1 MNERLQPALWGG
13 VFIGVLSSLPLIEFG
28 NCCCC
33 LWVLAGG
40 ALAAYLR
47 QQSLPYQ
54 IAAAE
59 GALVGLM
66 AGAVGAVIAT
76 AISIPV
82 QMVTGP
88 MMQAWID
95 RLIAGNPDMP
105 PELRDAMSRTR
116 VGGAGG
122 WVLGLLASLIIYPIF
137 ALLGGLLGSAI
148 FKKNLPPPPPP
159 GTIDVPPVAPPPAV
173 I

>member
-13 VFIGVLSSLPLIEFG
+13 VFIGVLSSLPLVQFG

-40 ALAAYLR
+40 ALAAHLR

-66 AGAVGAVIAT
+66 AGAVGAFIAT
-76 AISIPV
+76 AISIPM
-82 QMVTGP
+82 QMMTGP
-88 MMQAWID
+88 IMQGWID
-95 RLIAGNPDMP
+95 RMVAGNPDLP

-116 VGGAGG
+116 VGAAGG
-122 WVLGLLASLIIYPIF
+122 WIIGLLATLIIYPVF
-137 ALLGGLLGSAI
+137 ALLGGLIGAAM
-148 FKKNLPPPPPP
+148 FKKNLPPAPPP
-159 GTIDVPPVAPPPAV
+159 GTIDMPPVTPPPT